1 MNKNVAAQF
10 LAMLQGA
17 IDAPVAVNR
26 KRPAKGKNAKR
37 TKGKG
42 QAKASEAE
50 IEASRLRNNELVTDA
65 FTKAGFTDVQPR
77 INVLTYDKWVE
88 QGRRVRKGEKSTR
101 VGNFNL
107 FHVSQTDADAP
118 AAEAAAPQ

>member
-1 MNKNVAAQF
+1 MNKQVAAQF

-17 IDAPVAVNR
+17 MDAPVAVNR
-26 KRPAKGKNAKR
+26 KRPAKGKNTKR
-37 TKGKG
+37 AKGK
-42 QAKASEAE
+42 ARASEAE
-50 IEASRLRNNELVTDA
+50 IEASRLRNNELVMEA

-118 AAEAAAPQ
+118 AAEAAAKQ

>member
-1 MNKNVAAQF
+1 MNKQVAAQF

-17 IDAPVAVNR
+17 MDAPVAVNR

-37 TKGKG
+37 AKAKT
-42 QAKASEAE
+42 KASEAE
-50 IEASRLRNNELVTDA
+50 IEASRLRNNELVMEA

-88 QGRRVRKGEKSTR
+88 QGRRVRKGEKSIR

-107 FHVSQTDADAP
+107 FHADQCDPIEAP
-118 AAEAAAPQ
+118 AAEGAASQ